1 MAVKIPTTNFNLK
14 IMSNDPKEPLLLDH
28 NYDGIQELD
37 NNLPRWWVW
46 LFYICIIFSAVYLV
60 YYHVAQAG
68 DLQAA
73 EYTKEMKAGEQI
85 KTAAMGK
92 FESGMADLKPSA
104 DPAVLN
110 VGAQTYAKFCA
121 PCHRP
126 DGGGLVGPNLT
137 DDYWIH
143 GGNYTDTV
151 KVIWDG
157 VPAKGM
163 ITWKTMLKPGD
174 VEAVASYI
182 YTLRGAKLGTPGKPP
197 ENQTPAKAA
206 APNQFE

>member
-1 MAVKIPTTNFNLK
+1 
-14 IMSNDPKEPLLLDH
+14 MSNDPKEPLLLDH

-46 LFYICIIFSAVYLV
+46 LFYITIIYAAVYLV
-60 YYHVAQAG
+60 YYHVTGSG

-73 EYTKEMKAGEQI
+73 EYAREMKSGEQI
-85 KTAAMGK
+85 KAAAMGK
-92 FESGMADLKPSA
+92 FEGAIATLSPSSDA
-104 DPAVLN
+104 AVLET
-110 VGAQTYAKFCA
+110 GRQTYAKYCA
-121 PCHRP
+121 PCHRA

-143 GGNYTDTV
+143 GAAYPDTV

-163 ITWKTMLKPGD
+163 ITWKTVLKPED
-174 VEAVASYI
+174 IQAVASYI
-182 YTLRGAKLGTPGKPP
+182 YTLRGAKLLTPGKLP
-197 ENQTPAKAA
+197 ENQLPAKPAG
-206 APNQFE
+206 PSQFE